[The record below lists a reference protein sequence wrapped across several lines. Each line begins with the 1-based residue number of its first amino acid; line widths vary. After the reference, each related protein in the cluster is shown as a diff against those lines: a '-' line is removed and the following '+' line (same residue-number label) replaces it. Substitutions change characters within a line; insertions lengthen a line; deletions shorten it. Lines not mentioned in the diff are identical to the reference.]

1 MMSEVDTRDEEGLII
16 MNARTIV
23 RRYHSGGDIR
33 KPIELTEKV
42 LARFDEKRK
51 NLKESKH
58 NSIGEDE

>member
-1 MMSEVDTRDEEGLII
+1 MSDIDTRDEEELII

-42 LARFDEKRK
+42 LTRFDEKRANEQEIK
-51 NLKESKH
+51 
-58 NSIGEDE
+58 GE